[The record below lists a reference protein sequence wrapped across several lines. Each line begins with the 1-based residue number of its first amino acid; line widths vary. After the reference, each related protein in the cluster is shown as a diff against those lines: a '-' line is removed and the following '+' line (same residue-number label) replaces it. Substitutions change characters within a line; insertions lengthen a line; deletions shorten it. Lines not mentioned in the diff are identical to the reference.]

1 MNMANASGALIAP
14 RSGTLRFRVDTSAH
28 SPCRD
33 MRNHRSVAGV
43 DRTVGTTTNKTTT
56 DPMSSRR
63 KVTMGQDCLQI
74 VSQRPGVLSLGRKS
88 LPAIREFSYSGV

>member
-33 MRNHRSVAGV
+33 MRNHRSVAWV
-43 DRTVGTTTNKTTT
+43 DRAVDTTTKQKHDGPAEQSAQSHHGSGLFANGI
-56 DPMSSRR
+56 PAPR
-63 KVTMGQDCLQI
+63 
-74 VSQRPGVLSLGRKS
+74 VLSLGRKS